1 MATPYLAASKI
12 FINVGGRASTPPLPG
27 LDQVSHTSCR
37 TEKAKRFSSPQQGR
51 ADLEKKNETDAE
63 GISRCNTL
71 PECAGSCRSDLLL
84 EGVRR
89 QGDHAHAWPWGKH
102 RAC

>member
-37 TEKAKRFSSPQQGR
+37 TEKAKRFSSPQQGGPILKR
-51 ADLEKKNETDAE
+51 KTRPMPKGYHAVTPYLSVQGAAAA
-63 GISRCNTL
+63 ISF
-71 PECAGSCRSDLLL
+71 
-84 EGVRR
+84 
-89 QGDHAHAWPWGKH
+89 
-102 RAC
+102 